1 MYACEGEVVL
11 VFLVRRTLDA
21 AIAAD
26 LAAETFAQ
34 AFRSWTRLRGR
45 SEEEVRAWLF
55 TVARRQVSR
64 YLRRGRVE
72 RRAVHRLGI
81 RVPSL
86 HEDDVAAI
94 EERAGLSELRTA
106 LGVELARL
114 SLEQREAL
122 RLRVVEERSYA
133 EVALALG
140 VSEPAARARVSR
152 GLRALASAL
161 EPYRTEREL
170 SR

>member
-1 MYACEGEVVL
+1 ML
-11 VFLVRRTLDA
+11 IFLARRTLDP

-34 AFRSWTRLRGR
+34 AFRSWPRLQGR
-45 SEEEVRAWLF
+45 PEEEVRAWLF
-55 TVARRQVSR
+55 TVAAGRSRAKCAGGGWSAERCGGSGSACRRCTR
-64 YLRRGRVE
+64 MMLRRSR
-72 RRAVHRLGI
+72 
-81 RVPSL
+81 S
-86 HEDDVAAI
+86 
-94 EERAGLSELRTA
+94 AGLAELRAA

-114 SLEQREAL
+114 SREQREAL
-122 RLRVVEERSYA
+122 QLRVVEERSYA

-161 EPYRTEREL
+161 EPYRAQQGEV
-170 SR
+170 SP